1 MARGCPEDCAMNRE
15 RHAQAA
21 QTSRMR
27 VEMDMVEEWCR
38 ALEPKFYSSPNRT
51 GDHIDGIEYHVELT
65 EGTLFG
71 SSRVRLELVVPE
83 DYPAEIPRIYVP
95 GLTIRDWDGN
105 AHMYRD
111 KENDIHMCIFFPED
125 WTVDHTLACMM
136 VRSTIW
142 LNKYVVYRETGVW
155 PGKGQAHCGKCG
167 KRDCEC

>member
-1 MARGCPEDCAMNRE
+1 MNRE

-38 ALEPKFYSSPNRT
+38 AFEPKFYSSPNRT
-51 GDHIDGIEYHVELT
+51 GDRIDGIEYHVELT

-105 AHMYRD
+105 AHMYRGQGERHSHVHLLSRRLD
-111 KENDIHMCIFFPED
+111 GGPHARLHDDPLHR
-125 WTVDHTLACMM
+125 LAQQIRR
-136 VRSTIW
+136 V
-142 LNKYVVYRETGVW
+142 
-155 PGKGQAHCGKCG
+155 P
-167 KRDCEC
+167 